1 MQNVAN
7 NSYSI
12 IMSTE
17 MMGLSH
23 KEREEVANAV
33 RYNTL
38 YLPAYPQVKD
48 SLGDASYTTVAKL
61 AAILRVANALD
72 RSHKQKVEKFTIQ
85 VKERKL
91 VIVVDTVNNITLEA
105 ALFKQKAD
113 FFEQIFGIRPI
124 LKQRRNV

>member
-1 MQNVAN
+1 M
-7 NSYSI
+7 

>member
-1 MQNVAN
+1 M
-7 NSYSI
+7 
-12 IMSTE
+12 
-17 MMGLSH
+17 
-23 KEREEVANAV
+23 
-33 RYNTL
+33 
-38 YLPAYPQVKD
+38 
-48 SLGDASYTTVAKL
+48 
-61 AAILRVANALD
+61 ANALD

-113 FFEQIFGIRPI
+113 FFEQIFGIRPV